1 MSKQVSSGGFVSFLS
16 SISRHRLHMLLSLE
30 SKDVDFSS
38 LDSITKRDHK
48 VVTTGNMQTSFCRH
62 NDIAPAHL

>member
-48 VVTTGNMQTSFCRH
+48 VVTIGSMQRNCCRQ
-62 NDIAPAHL
+62 NDIAQTHL